1 LGPAPVVAVVN
12 AAKEEDV
19 RYLLLIYDEESAGTQ
34 TVPPPSEE
42 DVSKVMG
49 DYNAF
54 TKELRDRGVYEG
66 GEALQPVASAST
78 VRLRDGQTLITDGP
92 FMETKEALG
101 GFYLLN
107 CRDLDEALEFAAK
120 CPGAQVG
127 SIEIRPIWEVPSG
140 SGEGAEEYSAAR

>member
-1 LGPAPVVAVVN
+1 MGPAPVVAVVN

-54 TKELRDRGVYEG
+54 TKELRERGVYEG

-127 SIEIRPIWEVPSG
+127 SIEIRPIWEVPSA
-140 SGEGAEEYSAAR
+140 SEGAEEYSAAR

>member
-54 TKELRDRGVYEG
+54 TTELRDRGVYEG

-78 VRLRDGQTLITDGP
+78 VRLRDGQAMITDGP

-127 SIEIRPIWEVPSG
+127 SIEIRPIWEVPTG
-140 SGEGAEEYSAAR
+140 SEGAEEYSGAR

>member
-54 TKELRDRGVYEG
+54 TTELRDRGVYEG

-140 SGEGAEEYSAAR
+140 SESAEEYSAAG

>member
-1 LGPAPVVAVVN
+1 LGLASVVAVVN

-19 RYLLLIYDEESAGTQ
+19 RYLLLIYDEESAGTE

-54 TKELRDRGVYEG
+54 TRELRDRGVYEG
-66 GEALQPVASAST
+66 GEALQSVASAST
-78 VRLRDGQTLITDGP
+78 VRLRNGQTLITDGP

-120 CPGAQVG
+120 CPGAQLG
-127 SIEIRPIWEVPSG
+127 SIEVRPIWEVPSR
-140 SGEGAEEYSAAR
+140 SAETAEEYSGAR